1 MGETTIW
8 NCLNRIL
15 CFLFFSFVW
24 RRQLYYIILIFL
36 YDFFF
41 DLTFSLNL
49 TFFPFVISFLLFLFW
64 IRTRTPTFFFFLQW
78 TRFGELLVTY
88 WQLHCLEYSIPPH
101 DAMQV
106 RLCEK
111 GTDSPGR
118 TCMTVIEVSQKIIS
132 VRTVVNKL
140 GQGVVSVADIDS
152 FLIRGQRV
160 LISVEYFG
168 SISAS
173 DEI

>member
-15 CFLFFSFVW
+15 CFLFFLLLFGVGNCIISSWSF
-24 RRQLYYIILIFL
+24 FM
-36 YDFFF
+36 
-41 DLTFSLNL
+41 TFSLTWL
-49 TFFPFVISFLLFLFW
+49 FLWLDFFPFVISFLNQDKNSN
-64 IRTRTPTFFFFLQW
+64 FFFFLQW

-101 DAMQV
+101 DTMQV